1 VPDTAYAAA
10 LEHAP
15 PRVVLMLRLAAE
27 AGLRRAE
34 IAAIHADD
42 LTHDGDGY

>member
-1 VPDTAYAAA
+1 
-10 LEHAP
+10 
-15 PRVVLMLRLAAE
+15 VVLMLRLAAE

-34 IAAIHADD
+34 IARIHAGD

>member
-1 VPDTAYAAA
+1 MPDTVYEAA
-10 LEHAP
+10 LEHAS

-34 IAAIHADD
+34 IAAIHAGD